1 MRADR
6 PPSAPPD
13 WAGALAHPLPALDDP
28 EGERVCLDLPPV
40 VDAHVHVFP
49 DSLMDAVRGWFDQH
63 GWPVRYRL
71 NSRELIS
78 FLLSRGVEH
87 LVLLHYAHRP
97 GMARELNRYVAE
109 LCRGEPRVTG
119 FATVFPGEPGA
130 ADILAE
136 AFALGLRGAKLH
148 QHVQCFDPGGP
159 ELGEI
164 CEVCAAL
171 DRPLVAHL
179 GREPR
184 SPAYRCDPHAFCS
197 AGKVARLL
205 RDFPG
210 LRLCVP
216 HLGADEFETYR
227 KLCSRHENLWLDTTM
242 MLSGYFPGL
251 YPPSLTEYPAD
262 RVFYGTDFCHLPY
275 AWDRELQRIRRLG
288 LPDDRLERLLGRNAT
303 EFLGL
308 PSICPE
314 RGGHSPLN
322 D

>member
-1 MRADR
+1 V
-6 PPSAPPD
+6 
-13 WAGALAHPLPALDDP
+13 
-28 EGERVCLDLPPV
+28 EGERVCANLPPV

-49 DSLMDAVRGWFDQH
+49 GTLMAAVRTWFDEH

-71 NSRELIS
+71 SSRDLVD
-78 FLLSRGVEH
+78 FLLSRGVAH

-97 GMARELNRYVAE
+97 GMARELNRYVAD
-109 LCRGEPRVTG
+109 LCRGAPRLTG

-130 ADILAE
+130 AGLLEE
-136 AFALGLRGAKLH
+136 AFGMGLRGAKLH
-148 QHVQCFDPGGP
+148 QHVQCFDPAGP
-159 ELGEI
+159 EI
-164 CEVCAAL
+164 REVCAVCQEQ

-197 AGKVARLL
+197 AEKVGHLL
-205 RDFPG
+205 RDFPR

-216 HLGADEFETYR
+216 HLGADEFEAYR
-227 KLCSRHENLWLDTTM
+227 VLCGRHDNLWLDTTM

-251 YPPSLTEYPAD
+251 HPPPLTEYPAD

-275 AWDRELQRIRRLG
+275 AWDRELKVIRRLS
-288 LPDDRLERLLGRNAT
+288 LSDDRLERLLSRNAA

-308 PSICPE
+308 PTPMASCPGPE
-314 RGGHSPLN
+314 EPRRDDPDPGAAAPA
-322 D
+322 